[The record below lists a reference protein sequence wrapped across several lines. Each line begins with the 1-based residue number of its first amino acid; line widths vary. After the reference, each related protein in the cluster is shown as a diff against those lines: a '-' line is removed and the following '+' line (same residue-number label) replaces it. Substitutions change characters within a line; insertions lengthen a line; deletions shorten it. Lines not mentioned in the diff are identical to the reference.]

1 MPNGKILIDNSSL
14 YYNNDKNEI
23 VHTIKTNE
31 VAICHRNI
39 FTKEYSHTFN
49 DETIYHSGSTVF
61 NVECINFQE
70 LNIIPVYC
78 ICLLNCTQGNVNI
91 TSTDESDGFY
101 LMMDVSD
108 SRYTLADINKEKS
121 TWVFTPRVITNSY
134 IYCFNFSGAIVNCNS
149 NSSIYA
155 NINNLSYQIQMSSY
169 GTPYS
174 NISGQL
180 DISIYVDVLTIGTL
194 A

>member
-1 MPNGKILIDNSSL
+1 MPNGKLLIDNNSL

-23 VHTIKTNE
+23 IHTIKTNE

-49 DETIYHSGSTVF
+49 DETIYHSGSTLF

-70 LNIIPVYC
+70 LNIIPIYC
-78 ICLLNCTQGNVNI
+78 ICLLNCTQGNINI
-91 TSTDESDGFY
+91 TSTDEPDGFY
-101 LMMDVSD
+101 LRMDVSN
-108 SRYTLADINKEKS
+108 SRYSLADIKKENT
-121 TWVFTPRVITNSY
+121 TWVFTPSVLTNSY
-134 IYCFNFSGAIVNCNS
+134 IYCFNFSEAIVNCN
-149 NSSIYA
+149 NNAPNYQ
-155 NINNLSYQIQMSSY
+155 NINNLSYQIEMVSY

-174 NISGQL
+174 NLSGQL
-180 DISIYVDVLTIGTL
+180 NVSMHVDILTIGMF